1 MWVTWTNNAPV
12 GATKNNYNSVTN
24 SACVAVTNP
33 YSTAASAM
41 NNCYMTMQIQLNLY
55 TMPLSTVSA
64 GALGTYTGNP
74 ILAFYLSFA
83 NPTTTVVKLP
93 MD

>member
-24 SACVAVTNP
+24 TACAATT
-33 YSTAASAM
+33 YSTAAGAM
-41 NNCYMTMQIQLNLY
+41 NDCYMTMQIQLNLY
-55 TMPLSTVSA
+55 TMPLSTATA
-64 GALGTYTGNP
+64 GALASYTGYP